1 MHLKLSRKI
10 ILRKF
15 LLSREFLWILT
26 PALKSP
32 SWSSEYW
39 TVPFSDEALQIG
51 GLFHQGHFPYCSG
64 YEARRVQH
72 FPDFNLEG
80 IFITKNILTMKNPTD
95 FGKRPWKPVW
105 IRACPIVLLVTL
117 QQLAI
122 VRLNVSTYDCESRTF
137 FVMNFLNFLGESR
150 KAGKLLFET

>member
-39 TVPFSDEALQIG
+39 TVPFSSDEALQIC
-51 GLFHQGHFPYCSG
+51 GLFLQGQFPYCSG

-72 FPDFNLEG
+72 FPDFNLES
-80 IFITKNILTMKNPTD
+80 ISITKNILIIKNPTD
-95 FGKRPWKPVW
+95 FGKRVETGVDPCLPN
-105 IRACPIVLLVTL
+105 CPLGDSLL
-117 QQLAI
+117 QQ
-122 VRLNVSTYDCESRTF
+122 VECWHV
-137 FVMNFLNFLGESR
+137 
-150 KAGKLLFET
+150 

>member
-26 PALKSP
+26 RALKSP

-39 TVPFSDEALQIG
+39 PVPFSSDEALQIG
-51 GLFHQGHFPYCSG
+51 GLFYQGHFPYCSG

-72 FPDFNLEG
+72 FPDFNLKS

-95 FGKRPWKPVW
+95 FG
-105 IRACPIVLLVTL
+105 
-117 QQLAI
+117 
-122 VRLNVSTYDCESRTF
+122 
-137 FVMNFLNFLGESR
+137 
-150 KAGKLLFET
+150 